1 MEFTRA
7 KYLKLKRA
15 YQSAMRQGKMQFTFE
30 GQEVL
35 VAYAKYLI
43 EYLAMRFGK

>member
-1 MEFTRA
+1 MEFTRV

-30 GQEVL
+30 GQE
-35 VAYAKYLI
+35 
-43 EYLAMRFGK
+43 YLAMRFGK